1 MQFPTDSTLDT
12 GAAASIAFE
21 ADAAVPPL
29 PAWLREEQRA
39 VDAARASRARRGRE
53 PHLRAVRSDPRP
65 LIRIE
70 PGERPKIVEQ
80 AQAVL
85 ARGGGLYKRSGFV
98 MRGEQQPETTGN
110 DERVKRDAG
119 ALVLVEVDE
128 DWLAVEM
135 GRAARWEKYDARS
148 EEYKPTD
155 PPPALARAVIARA
168 GEWSI
173 PLVRG
178 IVRAP
183 TLRRDGS
190 LISAQGFDAQ
200 SGLLVDFDPG
210 AIPPINPTPARADAE
225 AALAM
230 LRDALG
236 EFPFARAEAESAAL
250 AAIIGALVRPALPS
264 APAVGITASSAG
276 TGKTELATGV
286 IGQIATGVAPAACA
300 VARSEE
306 EMQKAM
312 LGLLVAGDP
321 VIVLDNASRAIESDA
336 LCSIIT
342 EPSVKW
348 RWLGGN
354 RNVRATTNTTLVL
367 TGNGLEIIGDLTT
380 RLLMIELDAAVERPD
395 ERTFSRADLKSWIG
409 EHRGELVRAALT
421 IPLAYL
427 TGGCPA
433 MARRSSRFHT
443 WDRLVRDPLLWL
455 GIADPLD
462 SQRLMRAH
470 DPEREALAAVLH
482 AIEVEFGEKEWTVGA
497 LLRKAAGQIGAA
509 SLGGR
514 QMEEGSLAYA
524 ALAVAAGASGS
535 ISGKRLGRY
544 LTKRVRRIVEGLRL
558 EDVGEDPVA
567 HVRRYRIDRV
577 EVVNAE
583 AEPLTDADAAADAEA
598 EAAEKWASELK

>member
-1 MQFPTDSTLDT
+1 MSIQDSL
-12 GAAASIAFE
+12 GAGAMSFE
-21 ADAAVPPL
+21 ADQPVPPVPRWVL
-29 PAWLREEQRA
+29 EEQRA
-39 VDAARASRARRGRE
+39 LDGAAPAARRGRA
-53 PHLRAVRSDPRP
+53 PQLRAVKSDPRP
-65 LIRIE
+65 LIRLE
-70 PGERPKIVEQ
+70 PGERPRIVSEVQ
-80 AQAVL
+80 TVL
-85 ARGGGLYKRSGFV
+85 ARAGGLYKRSGFV
-98 MRGEQQPETTGN
+98 MRGEQQPETGGD
-110 DERVKRDAG
+110 DERIRRAVG

-128 DWLAVEM
+128 DWLAIEM
-135 GRAARWEKYDARS
+135 GRVARWEKYDARS
-148 EEYKPTD
+148 EEYKLTD
-155 PPPALARAVIARA
+155 PPAALARAVIACS

-173 PLVRG
+173 PPVRG

-190 LISAQGFDAQ
+190 LISEPGFDQQ
-200 SGLLVDFDPG
+200 SGLLIDFDAA
-210 AIPPINPTPARADAE
+210 AIPPINPAPGRAAAE

-236 EFPFARAEAESAAL
+236 EFPFARPEAESAAL

-264 APAVGITASSAG
+264 APAIGITASTAG
-276 TGKTELATGV
+276 TGKTELAIGV

-367 TGNGLEIIGDLTT
+367 TGNGLEIVGDLTT

-409 EHRGELVRAALT
+409 EHRGELVRAALI
-421 IPLAYL
+421 IPLAYQAA
-427 TGGCPA
+427 GSPVV
-433 MARRSSRFHT
+433 ARRSSRFHT

-455 GIADPLD
+455 GLADPLNTQL
-462 SQRLMRAH
+462 SMRAR

-482 AIEVEFGEKEWTVGA
+482 AIAEEFGEKEWTVGE
-497 LLRKAAGQIGAA
+497 LVRRAAGQIGAA
-509 SLGGR
+509 ALAGR
-514 QMEEGSLAYA
+514 QIEEGSLAD
-524 ALAVAAGASGS
+524 AVITVATGGQGGN
-535 ISGKRLGRY
+535 ISSKRLGRY
-544 LTKRVRRIVEGLRL
+544 LTKRLRRIVEGLRL
-558 EDVGEDPVA
+558 EDAGEDPVA
-567 HVRRYRIDRV
+567 HARRYRIDKV
-577 EVVNAE
+577 EV
-583 AEPLTDADAAADAEA
+583 AEPEPDADEEADAE
-598 EAAEKWASELK
+598 EEKWKKEEERATAK